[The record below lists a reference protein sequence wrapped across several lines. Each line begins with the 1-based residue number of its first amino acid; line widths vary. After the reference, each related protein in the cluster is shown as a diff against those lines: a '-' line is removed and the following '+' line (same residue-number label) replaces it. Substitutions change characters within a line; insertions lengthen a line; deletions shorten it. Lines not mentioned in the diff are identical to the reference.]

1 MIQSFQSFVLHPLQ
15 HQQTNPTD
23 EKKRFHSLSLFRNT
37 LKMNPR
43 SVVLSTP
50 FFTNTSFEEGG
61 WEGGVEAM

>member
-1 MIQSFQSFVLHPLQ
+1 
-15 HQQTNPTD
+15 
-23 EKKRFHSLSLFRNT
+23 
-37 LKMNPR
+37 MNPR